1 VVTGTDTSALSEQP
15 RKIESQP
22 RAAAAAPRSGR
33 LRDALCV
40 IVPALLAGALC
51 LIGITDRSL
60 GFDESAT
67 FAIVSQHGAAL
78 RHAIA
83 HDGGNMSGYY
93 VLLHWLV
100 SAFGSGVLVL
110 RLPSAIAVAMAVGFT
125 GALARRLFDLRVA
138 LFASLITAVSLPLVF
153 WGQSARSYA
162 LLVALVAGSFL
173 AFAVLVDDRVGA
185 LRPRARAIAWAA
197 YVLATA
203 LAMYMSLMAALALA
217 AQLLMFP
224 WWWGRHRRAVG
235 AAVVAIAALCV
246 PVALL
251 AAGRG
256 SSQLAWVS
264 SPTLT
269 DFDQVF
275 EALTG
280 AGLQPSIRATATTP
294 VLLGLTLVGLL
305 AVALTV
311 ARGLRS
317 RDSRQELFGPVLLL
331 SWLVVPVVLAW
342 AESLVAQPLFLP
354 RNLLFGAPAVAVLL
368 AWGLTRPRVPLRLG
382 IAGVALFLV
391 LRALQLAPSYGVSP
405 EDWKG
410 ATAYVLHSTAPG
422 DCTVFYP
429 ADGRMGFQYYL
440 SAQARGGATLPRP
453 VLPRTPWSQVRPFI
467 EDYAVPSRSA
477 LTQLPTNCPRVWL
490 ISSHQGRRHGSS
502 AARREYRHY
511 VQLRAA
517 LEREYAT
524 HAERIFGY
532 ASAVHVELLRP

>member
-1 VVTGTDTSALSEQP
+1 VVTGTDTSALSEHP
-15 RKIESQP
+15 RKTEP
-22 RAAAAAPRSGR
+22 ERRAAGAAPAAERV
-33 LRDALCV
+33 RDALCL
-40 IVPALLAGALC
+40 IAPALLAAGLC

-67 FAIVSQHGAAL
+67 VAIVGQHGAAL

-93 VLLHWLV
+93 VLVHWLV
-100 SAFGSGVLVL
+100 SAFGSGALVL
-110 RLPSAIAVAMAVGFT
+110 RLPSAVAVAVSVGLT
-125 GALARRLFDLRVA
+125 GALARRLFDMRVA
-138 LFASLITAVSLPLVF
+138 LFASLMTAVSLPLVF

-162 LLVALVAGSFL
+162 LLVAFVAGSFL
-173 AFAVLVDDRVGA
+173 AFAVLIDDRG
-185 LRPRARAIAWAA
+185 RPLTPRGRAIAWAA

-203 LAMYMSLMAALALA
+203 LAMYMSLMAALALV

-224 WWWGRHRRAVG
+224 WWWRRHRRAVG
-235 AAVVAIAALCV
+235 AAVLAIAALSV

-294 VLLGLTLVGLL
+294 ALLALSLVGLL
-305 AVALTV
+305 GVAVTV

-317 RDSRQELFGPVLLL
+317 RGSRQGLFGPVLLL

-342 AESLVAQPLFLP
+342 AESLLAQPLFLP
-354 RNLLFGAPAVAVLL
+354 RNLLFGAPAVATLL

-382 IAGVALFLV
+382 IAGVALFLA

-410 ATAYVLHSTAPG
+410 ATAYVLHTTDPG

-429 ADGRMGFQYYL
+429 ADGRMAFQYYL
-440 SAQARGGATLPRP
+440 TAQARGGAALPRP
-453 VLPRTPWSQVRPFI
+453 VLPRTPWSLVRPFI
-467 EDYAVPSRSA
+467 EDYAVLSQSA
-477 LTQLPTNCPRVWL
+477 LTQLPRSCPRLWF
-490 ISSHQGRRHGSS
+490 ISSHQGRRHGSP

-517 LEREYAT
+517 LESEYA
-524 HAERIFGY
+524 HYAQRIFGY
-532 ASAVHVELLRP
+532 ASAVHVELFH